1 MESNLGSRPKSGFI
15 ILAFKV
21 TDDDNK
27 SLDQNWDEW
36 SGATQLSAML
46 ARKYD
51 LRKVACYKGVNVSPD
66 VLKYIILIEF
76 LMFDGMLLE
85 IKLSGISIILRLF
98 IF

>member
-1 MESNLGSRPKSGFI
+1 MILGALFTSWILESNLGSRPKSGFI

-66 VLKYIILIEF
+66 VFKYIILIEF
-76 LMFDGMLLE
+76 LMFDGMLLDIE
-85 IKLSGISIILRLF
+85 
-98 IF
+98 